1 LGDKPLFL
9 EYPILYDACT
19 HKNSFVHDVAE
30 KEWVVKFK
38 FRLQVVLR
46 EQWNKLAAR
55 LNMVSLDNDKDR
67 AIWKWNM
74 LKKISLESVYTSL
87 TRNDIGKS
95 YSRVWKVRL
104 PEKIKIFM
112 WLVEQKV
119 FLTKENMIKRN
130 WVGVL
135 DAIFVGSLKLVIVC
149 CLSVLL

>member
-1 LGDKPLFL
+1 M
-9 EYPILYDACT
+9 EY
-19 HKNSFVHDVAE
+19 VE
-30 KEWVVKFK
+30 
-38 FRLQVVLR
+38 
-46 EQWNKLAAR
+46 
-55 LNMVSLDNDKDR
+55 
-67 AIWKWNM
+67 
-74 LKKISLESVYTSL
+74 KISLESVYTSL

-119 FLTKENMIKRN
+119 ILTKENMIKRN